1 MLELRTEFENEKQ
14 PAEQKL
20 WRAVLQRAFEDV
32 IYPGIERSLVVFKYK
47 AHLWFTSRQIDF
59 DIVCNLAGYD
69 GTYIQDAYL
78 RMVDKEQIFFTIDQI
93 NYIKWRRNYNEKR
106 NIIEF

>member
-32 IYPGIERSLVVFKYK
+32 IYPELSVRS
-47 AHLWFTSRQIDF
+47 WFLNIKSFMVYSRQIDF
-59 DIVCNLAGYD
+59 DIVCALAGYD

-78 RMVDKEQIFFTIDQI
+78 RMVDKEQIFFTNEQID
-93 NYIKWRRNYNEKR
+93 YIKWRRTYNEKR

>member
-14 PAEQKL
+14 PAEQRL

-47 AHLWFTSRQIDF
+47 AHIWFTGRQIDF
-59 DIVCNLAGYD
+59 DIVCSLAGYD
-69 GTYIQDAYL
+69 SSYIQDAYL
-78 RMVDKEQIFFTIDQI
+78 RMVDNEQIYFTNDQI
-93 NYIKWRRNYNEKR
+93 SYIKWRRSYNEKR
-106 NIIEF
+106 GIRF